1 MGSWVE
7 AGEGRV
13 SGTCPPTF
21 PKQWV
26 RRAQTLR
33 QACWEES
40 WLCPLGEHLTSLC
53 LGFFI

>member
-33 QACWEES
+33 QAG
-40 WLCPLGEHLTSLC
+40 LLGRIMALSP
-53 LGFFI
+53 G